1 MELLCEG
8 LPVVMSSEP
17 VGVYGGICEGGK
29 QERITIINTGV
40 DEAADEDGGSVWGMG
55 KGRSRLMFRRW
66 KFANRVTLLM

>member
-8 LPVVMSSEP
+8 LLVVMSSEP

-40 DEAADEDGGSVWGMG
+40 DEAADEDGGSVGVG

-66 KFANRVTLLM
+66 KFADRVTLLM